1 MSKAK
6 LQQREDGAG
15 FFRRHGVLAAA
26 VIALIVLAC
35 LLFLLWFVVFSGM
48 SASADFL
55 YAQF

>member
-6 LQQREDGAG
+6 LQQQEDGTG
-15 FFRRHGVLAAA
+15 FFRRHSVLAAA
-26 VIALIVLAC
+26 LIALIVLAC